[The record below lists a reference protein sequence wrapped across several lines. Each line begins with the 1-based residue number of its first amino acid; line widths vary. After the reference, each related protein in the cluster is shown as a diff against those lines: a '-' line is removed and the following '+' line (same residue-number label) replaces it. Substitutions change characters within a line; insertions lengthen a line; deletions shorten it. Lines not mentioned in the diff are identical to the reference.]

1 MGTKSDS
8 HLPQK
13 RNWNLYL
20 LSNAKTSNTYL
31 GVTTDPS
38 RRLRQHNGEISGGA
52 RATRNFGKHWRIR
65 LVVPFLTKSEALSIE
80 RTCKNKRRKGKGKT
94 PLERRINIIHTI
106 VEQNRCLTFSHP
118 LSPI

>member
-1 MGTKSDS
+1 MESKSFS
-8 HLPQK
+8 PLLQK

-20 LSNAKTSNTYL
+20 LSNATTSNTYL

-52 RATRNFGKHWRIR
+52 RATRNFGKHWRIH
-65 LVVPFLTKSEALSIE
+65 LLVPFLTKSEALSIE

-106 VEQNRCLTFSHP
+106 IDKDRCLTFSET
-118 LSPI
+118 